1 MPKSPQKPERQ
12 RAEATK
18 QLPSDTKKTKKNPEK
33 KRTNKKPAFKNLKKD
48 PYFVREAQT
57 YEHPV
62 PSREFIQE
70 YLRERN
76 TPASFEQLLD
86 AFALKIEDERIG
98 LERRLSAM
106 LRDGQLVLNRG
117 DRYGLIDR
125 MSLIAGFVQAHRDGF
140 GWLIPDAGGADVFLH
155 ARQMQQ
161 VFNNDRVLVRVISK
175 EGKKPEGAIVEILE
189 RNTQQVAGR
198 FFQENGVAFV
208 DPDSKAI
215 TQEIIIPK
223 GAEGAA
229 VHGQFVVVNIT
240 AQPTTRRQPVGEV
253 VEILGD
259 QLTPGMEVELAIR
272 AHNLPFQFT
281 PAIKADVEQLPD
293 SVLEKDLKNRRDLRH
308 LAFVT
313 IDGEDAKDFDDAV
326 YCEPLKNGGWRAF
339 IAIADVA
346 HYVTPDSILDKEA
359 QLRGNSVYFPSRVIP
374 MLPEKLSNE
383 LCSLRP
389 NCDRLTMVCEIELNK
404 DADVK
409 SYRFDNAVIHSQAR
423 LTYTKVA
430 AILDADTT
438 TPHLQKRVRES
449 SRDSSDE
456 NDISHLTLH
465 LHNLHNLFKKLLLQR
480 QLRGAIEFETTETQ
494 IMFGKDGKIDCIIPR
509 KRNVAHRII
518 EEMML
523 LANEVTSKY
532 LEKTGIPILYR
543 VHDLP
548 DVERLAN
555 LRDFLKAFSLK
566 LTGGDRPAPIDF
578 AKLLER
584 VSKRKDA
591 NLIQTVMLRSL
602 KQAIYSTDN
611 RGHFGLSYESYCH
624 FTSPIRRYPDLMI
637 HRALKQAILKQKKSQ
652 FLYSAEKVEM
662 VGEHCSMTE
671 RRADRASR
679 DATDWLK
686 CDYLKNKVG
695 QTFDG
700 IIADVTGFGIF
711 VELKD
716 IYVQGLVHIT
726 ALKNDYYQ
734 FDSVHHLLRGKAGN
748 LTYRLGDAIRV
759 QIARV
764 DLDQRKIDFILG

>member
-1 MPKSPQKPERQ
+1 MPKLPQKPE
-12 RAEATK
+12 
-18 QLPSDTKKTKKNPEK
+18 QLLKNPK
-33 KRTNKKPAFKNLKKD
+33 KKSKQKRTNKKHAFKNPKKD
-48 PYFVREAQT
+48 PYFAREAQT

-70 YLRERN
+70 YLRDRK
-76 TPASFEQLLD
+76 TPASFEQMIN

-98 LERRLSAM
+98 LERRLGAM

-125 MSLIAGFVQAHRDGF
+125 MSLVAGFVQAHRDGF
-140 GWLIPDAGGADVFLH
+140 GWLIPDAGGTDVFLH

-175 EGKKPEGAIVEILE
+175 EGKKPEGVIVEILE

-198 FFQENGVAFV
+198 FFQENGIAFV

-240 AQPTTRRQPVGEV
+240 AQPTARRQPMGEV
-253 VEILGD
+253 IEILGD

-272 AHNLPFQFT
+272 AYSLPFQFT
-281 PAIKADVEQLPD
+281 PAIQADVAQLPD
-293 SVLEKDLKNRRDLRH
+293 AVLAHDLKNRRDLRH

-346 HYVTPDSILDKEA
+346 HYVTPDSMLDKEA

-389 NCDRLTMVCEIELNK
+389 NCDRLTMVCEIALNN
-404 DADVK
+404 DADVQ

-430 AILDADTT
+430 AILEAPDAADTVL
-438 TPHLQKRVRES
+438 TPHLS
-449 SRDSSDE
+449 
-456 NDISHLTLH
+456 
-465 LHNLHNLFKKLLLQR
+465 NLHSLFKKLLLQR

-494 IMFGKDGKIDCIIPR
+494 IIFADNGKIDRIIPR

-523 LANEVTSKY
+523 LANEVTSQY

-543 VHDLP
+543 IHDLP

-555 LRDFLKAFSLK
+555 LRAFLKAFSLK
-566 LTGGDRPAPIDF
+566 LTGGDRPSPIDF

-637 HRALKQAILKQKKSQ
+637 HRALKQAILKQRKSP
-652 FLYSAEKVEM
+652 FLYSAEKVETI
-662 VGEHCSMTE
+662 GEHCSMTE

-695 QTFDG
+695 QIFDG
-700 IIADVTGFGIF
+700 FIADVTGFGIF

-734 FDSVHHLLRGKAGN
+734 FDALHHLLRGKSSN

-759 QIARV
+759 QIAQV
-764 DLDQRKIDFILG
+764 DLDQRKIDFVLASTPACFSVRI

>member
-1 MPKSPQKPERQ
+1 MPK
-12 RAEATK
+12 
-18 QLPSDTKKTKKNPEK
+18 LPADPKKNKTKHKSTR
-33 KRTNKKPAFKNLKKD
+33 KRANKKPAFKNTKKD
-48 PYFVREAQT
+48 PYFAREALT

-70 YLRERN
+70 YLREFN
-76 TPASFEQLLD
+76 KPATFEQLLK
-86 AFALKIEDERIG
+86 AFDLKIEDERIG
-98 LERRLSAM
+98 LERRLGAM

-117 DRYGLIDR
+117 DCYGLIDR
-125 MSLIAGFVQAHRDGF
+125 MSLVAGFVQAHRDGF

-175 EGKKPEGAIVEILE
+175 EGRKPEGAIVEILE

-198 FFQENGVAFV
+198 FFQENGVSFV

-215 TQEIIIPK
+215 VQEIIIPK

-240 AQPTTRRQPVGEV
+240 SQPTSRRQPIGEV

-272 AHNLPFQFT
+272 AHSLPFKF
-281 PAIKADVEQLPD
+281 PSDVTSEAATLPSAVLPD
-293 SVLEKDLKNRRDLRH
+293 DIKNRRDLRQ
-308 LAFVT
+308 LPFVT

-346 HYVTPDSILDKEA
+346 HYVTPDSALDKEA
-359 QLRGNSVYFPSRVIP
+359 QIRGNSVYFPSRVIP

-389 NCDRLTMVCEIELNK
+389 NCDRLTLVCEIELNK
-404 DADVK
+404 DADVT

-423 LTYTKVA
+423 LTYTAVA
-430 AILDADTT
+430 DILSNDASGDKGIN
-438 TPHLQKRVRES
+438 PHLK
-449 SRDSSDE
+449 
-456 NDISHLTLH
+456 
-465 LHNLHNLFKKLLLQR
+465 NLHQLFKKLILQR

-494 IMFGKDGKIDCIIPR
+494 IIFGDDGKIDRIVPR

-523 LANEVTSKY
+523 LANEVTSQY

-548 DVERLAN
+548 EPEKLAN

-566 LTGGDRPAPIDF
+566 LTGGDRPAPVDF

-584 VSKRKDA
+584 VSKRPDA

-611 RGHFGLSYESYCH
+611 RGHFGLSYDSYTH

-652 FLYSAEKVEM
+652 FLYNAEKVEM

-686 CDYLKNKVG
+686 CDYLKNKAG

-700 IIADVTGFGIF
+700 VIADVTGFGLF

-716 IYVQGLVHIT
+716 IFVQGLVHIT

-748 LTYRLGDAIRV
+748 LTYRLGDSIRV